1 MQLPLPIVPVPIP
14 DWLHRRASR
23 AGWSDWLAVPGDSR
37 PHCRGEQE
45 AEVRRAAGLSGRV
58 GTWPR
63 VGEHGDGEQDGDEGE
78 EVCGE

>member
-1 MQLPLPIVPVPIP
+1 MTSQLPLSLPLPVP

-23 AGWSDWLAVPGDSR
+23 AGW
-37 PHCRGEQE
+37 
-45 AEVRRAAGLSGRV
+45 AEVRRAAGMSGRE

-63 VGEHGDGEQDGDEGE
+63 VGEHGDQEGE